1 MNKLVI
7 LIVLIL
13 GSLAVI
19 PFEGTSGSD
28 EFYSSDTIKHLQP
41 EKKYVNETKI
51 INELLDRYHYR
62 KLRLNDSLS
71 SVILDNYIISLDYNK
86 SFFLKKDIDS
96 FEKYR
101 FELDEAIRAGNLTIA
116 FDIFN
121 VFQDRFFERMVYVDS
136 SLVKGFDF
144 TIDEKIET
152 SRDAMSWKQS
162 EVELDDL
169 WRKSLKNQILSL
181 TLSGK
186 EYDKSVEVLVKRYT
200 TYRTIIRQY
209 KPSDVY
215 QYFMNAYTESF
226 DPHTNY
232 LNPMS
237 SENFDIDM
245 NKSLEGIGATLTK
258 DGDYTIVVRIIPGGP
273 ASRSNELHKDDR
285 IAGVGQGEDGEIVD
299 VVGWRNDDVVKLIRG
314 KKGTVL
320 RLSVLKAEDGA
331 NATLKIVRLERDKIN
346 LEDMRASSK
355 VYKIGRNGKSY
366 SMGVITIPD
375 FYNTVTADVEK
386 LIVELN
392 KAGIDGMLIDL
403 RRNGGGALN
412 EAINLTGLFIN
423 DGPVVQVRDR
433 TNKIE
438 IGRDDNKRIAYEGP
452 LTVLINRSSASA
464 SEIFSGAIQD
474 YDRGVILGEQTF
486 GKGSVQSLIDLNRV
500 ARTKGEENKMGN
512 VKITLSKYYRITGSS
527 TQNIG
532 VTPDVALPSAYNHK
546 EFGESS
552 MPAALP
558 WDRISA
564 TSFNKTDLVNDELLD
579 LLNSEYLAD
588 LNSDPELK
596 KLVSDIEKRKE
607 RRKQTSLSLNKD
619 VRLQLIEIEKQKE
632 DAAKELNP
640 KILNENESFSI
651 EGTDGDGLSV
661 LDDTYLKE
669 SLRLLAKMVDYRIG

>member
-19 PFEGTSGSD
+19 PFEGTSGDD
-28 EFYSSDTIKHLQP
+28 EYNTTDTLKHLRP

-51 INELLDRYHYR
+51 INELIDRYHYR
-62 KLRLNDSLS
+62 KLGLNDSLS
-71 SVILDNYIISLDYNK
+71 SVILDNYITSLDYNK
-86 SFFLKKDIDS
+86 TFFLKEDIDS

-101 FELDEAIRAGNLTIA
+101 FKLDDAIRAGNLEIA

-121 VFQDRFFERMVYVDS
+121 IFQDRFFERMIYVDS
-136 SLVKGFDF
+136 TLIKGFDF

-152 SRDAMSWKQS
+152 SRDEISWKIS
-162 EVELDDL
+162 EEELNDI
-169 WRKSLKNQILSL
+169 WRKSLKNQVLSL

-186 EYDKSVEVLVKRYT
+186 EYDKSVKVLEKRYK

-226 DPHTNY
+226 DPHTSY
-232 LNPMS
+232 FNPMTA
-237 SENFDIDM
+237 ENFDIEM
-245 NKSLEGIGATLTK
+245 NRSLEGIGATLSK

-273 ASRSNELHKDDR
+273 AFRSNELHKDDR

-314 KKGTVL
+314 KKGTVV
-320 RLSVLKAEDGA
+320 RLSVLKAEEGA

-355 VYKIGRNGKSY
+355 VYKIDRSGKTY

-375 FYNTVTADVEK
+375 FYNSVTVDVEK
-386 LIVELN
+386 LIVTLN
-392 KAGIDGMLIDL
+392 DEGIDGMLIDL

-412 EAINLTGLFIN
+412 EAIDLTGLFISE
-423 DGPVVQVRDR
+423 GPVVQVRDR
-433 TNKIE
+433 SNKIE
-438 IGRDDNKRIAYEGP
+438 IGKDDKNKIAYEGP
-452 LTVLINRSSASA
+452 LTILINRSSASA

-500 ARTKGEENKMGN
+500 VRFTDKKNKMGN

-532 VTPDVALPSAYNHK
+532 VTPDIALPSAYNHK
-546 EFGESS
+546 EYGESS

-558 WDRISA
+558 WDQIAA
-564 TSFNKTDLVNDELLD
+564 TSFDKTDLVNEELLD
-579 LLNSEYLAD
+579 LLNSEYLSD

-596 KLVSDIEKRKE
+596 KLVYDIDRSQVKPIR
-607 RRKQTSLSLNKD
+607 
-619 VRLQLIEIEKQKE
+619 
-632 DAAKELNP
+632 P
-640 KILNENESFSI
+640 KISHSKKNPVYWSNKYHRTHSMNVI
-651 EGTDGDGLSV
+651 
-661 LDDTYLKE
+661 
-669 SLRLLAKMVDYRIG
+669 II

>member
-19 PFEGTSGSD
+19 PFEGTSGDD
-28 EFYSSDTIKHLQP
+28 EYNTTDTLKHLRP

-51 INELLDRYHYR
+51 INELIDRYHYR
-62 KLRLNDSLS
+62 KLGLNDSLS
-71 SVILDNYIISLDYNK
+71 SVILDNYITSLDYNK
-86 SFFLKKDIDS
+86 TFFLKEDIDS

-101 FELDEAIRAGNLTIA
+101 FKLDDAIRAGNLEIA

-121 VFQDRFFERMVYVDS
+121 IFQDRFFERMIYVDS
-136 SLVKGFDF
+136 TLIKGFDF

-152 SRDAMSWKQS
+152 SRDEISWKIS
-162 EVELDDL
+162 EEELNDI
-169 WRKSLKNQILSL
+169 WRKSLKNQVLSL

-186 EYDKSVEVLVKRYT
+186 EYDKSVKVLEKRYK

-226 DPHTNY
+226 DPHTSY
-232 LNPMS
+232 FNPMTA
-237 SENFDIDM
+237 ENFDIEM
-245 NKSLEGIGATLTK
+245 NRSLEGIGATLSK

-273 ASRSNELHKDDR
+273 AFRSNELHKDDR

-314 KKGTVL
+314 KKGTVV
-320 RLSVLKAEDGA
+320 RLSVLKAEEGA

-346 LEDMRASSK
+346 LEEMRASSK
-355 VYKIGRNGKSY
+355 VYKIDRSGKTY

-375 FYNTVTADVEK
+375 FYNSVTVDVEK
-386 LIVELN
+386 LIVTLN
-392 KAGIDGMLIDL
+392 DEGIDGMLIDL

-412 EAINLTGLFIN
+412 EAIDLTGLFISE
-423 DGPVVQVRDR
+423 GPVVQVRDR
-433 TNKIE
+433 SNKIE
-438 IGRDDNKRIAYEGP
+438 IGKDDKNKIAYEGP
-452 LTVLINRSSASA
+452 LTILINRSSASA

-500 ARTKGEENKMGN
+500 VRFTDKKNKMGN

-532 VTPDVALPSAYNHK
+532 VTPDIALPSAYNHK
-546 EFGESS
+546 EYGESS

-558 WDRISA
+558 WDQIAA
-564 TSFNKTDLVNDELLD
+564 TSFDKTDLVNEELLD
-579 LLNSEYLAD
+579 LLNSEYLSD

-596 KLVSDIEKRKE
+596 KLVYDIDRRKE
-607 RRKQTSLSLNKD
+607 LRKQTTLSLNKD
-619 VRLQLIEIEKQKE
+619 VREQLIEQEKQKE
-632 DAAKELNP
+632 NAVKELNP
-640 KILNENESFSI
+640 KVLNENESFSI
-651 EGTDGDGLSV
+651 EGGDGKNLIFP
-661 LDDTYLKE
+661 DDPYLKE
-669 SLRLLAKMVDYRIG
+669 SLRLLAKMVDYKIG